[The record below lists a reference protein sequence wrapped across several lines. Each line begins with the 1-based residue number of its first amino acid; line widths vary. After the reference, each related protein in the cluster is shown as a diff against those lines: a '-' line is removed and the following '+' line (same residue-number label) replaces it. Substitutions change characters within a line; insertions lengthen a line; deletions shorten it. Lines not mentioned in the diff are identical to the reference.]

1 MAHQRCMH
9 HSLCRA
15 NDARFQ
21 QSRKVVLIFSSA
33 KKEKR
38 NCNQSFIL
46 LGSLTIPLRRRIGKS
61 DHRQTRVLSPLCLL
75 VGETLRF
82 CIHLPWWEILIQL
95 IKRSAIAKI
104 RQKDLGSYLYQDGWE
119 NLMIVKPV
127 RVLSSVSLCVKLG
140 IHLSWWEISIQL
152 TIYNTRITVCRGL
165 RVQDCLN
172 NQEKYSFL
180 FGNREHCVIA
190 IILKSHFIFLLG
202 SVITQYTT
210 AQPNREQTAAILSL
224 SFSSKD
230 VRNW

>member
-21 QSRKVVLIFSSA
+21 QSRKVVLIFASA

-46 LGSLTIPLRRRIGKS
+46 LGSLAIPLRRRIGKS
-61 DHRQTRVLSPLCLL
+61 DHRQIRVLSPLCLL

-82 CIHLPWWEILIQL
+82 CIRLSWWEISIQL
-95 IKRSAIAKI
+95 IKKSAIEKI
-104 RQKDLGSYLYQDGWE
+104 RQKDLWSYLYQDGLE

-127 RVLSSVSLCVKLG
+127 RVLSSVFLCVKLG
-140 IHLSWWEISIQL
+140 IYLSWWEITIQL
-152 TIYNTRITVCRGL
+152 TIYDARITVCPEL

-172 NQEKYSFL
+172 NQEKCSFL
-180 FGNREHCVIA
+180 FGKREFCVIA
-190 IILKSHFIFLLG
+190 ILLKSHFIFLLG

-210 AQPNREQTAAILSL
+210 AQPNREETAARVSL